1 MCFTASVIS
10 LLPHPRER
18 EQQQKVLGPF
28 VSELSFA
35 ACPVRLISSD
45 THHLEKN
52 LCYWIPGYLLVYPK
66 PMGPLY
72 FLFQK
77 AMFLP
82 ASHPCHLLSRTV
94 KSLEILPNLEASTS
108 APQPVAVSWMLA
120 EDMGLVVLRQR
131 SVYQHSQQH
140 ELPVCAIAFSP
151 MSPQLWNPEF
161 R

>member
-10 LLPHPRER
+10 LLPRPRER

-28 VSELSFA
+28 VSVLSLA
-35 ACPVRLISSD
+35 ACPLRLISSN
-45 THHLEKN
+45 THCLEKN
-52 LCYWIPGYLLVYPK
+52 LCYWIPGNLPVYPK

-94 KSLEILPNLEASTS
+94 KSLEILPNLEASTPACHSFLDAGRRHGTCGSETKVCVS
-108 APQPVAVSWMLA
+108 AQP
-120 EDMGLVVLRQR
+120 
-131 SVYQHSQQH
+131 
-140 ELPVCAIAFSP
+140 IA
-151 MSPQLWNPEF
+151 
-161 R
+161 